1 MLLGVRLSPWRTIYL
16 LVAILPEKK
25 NEDFIFIFFLISKGI
40 VCNKNYLGIGLDQE
54 GAVGW
59 PTSSSLT

>member
-16 LVAILPEKK
+16 LVAILLEK
-25 NEDFIFIFFLISKGI
+25 NEDFIFIFLISKGI
-40 VCNKNYLGIGLDQE
+40 VCNKNYFGIGLDQE